1 MDNQVRSE
9 KMLLRAE
16 KVSSLL
22 IQAQLASTRPH
33 ASSNKSERN
42 HHQIDF
48 KNNLVLR
55 YERQGSDLG
64 KLRCMVLNVELPR
77 DQITAAHIIGIK
89 ERNVLQ
95 LLGLADDFLWSDK
108 NGILV
113 FKELEDAKE
122 KFEVVCSTA
131 YIFTFHMD
139 NCIPS
144 PFTLISHSFPN
155 YYR

>member
-1 MDNQVRSE
+1 
-9 KMLLRAE
+9 MLLRAE

-22 IQAQLASTRPH
+22 IQAQLALTRPH
-33 ASSNKSERN
+33 ASSNKTERA
-42 HHQIDF
+42 HHQVEF
-48 KNNLVLR
+48 KDNLVLR
-55 YERQGSDLG
+55 YKRQGAGLD
-64 KLRCMVLNVELPR
+64 KLTCMVLGVELPR
-77 DQITAAHIIGIK
+77 DQIIAAHIIGIK
-89 ERNVLQ
+89 ERNILQ
-95 LLGLADDFLWSDK
+95 LLGLGDDFLWSDR

-139 NCIPS
+139 NCIRS
-144 PFTLISHSFPN
+144 PFTLILHSFPN